1 MAKTTPLQ
9 FFRQVRQE
17 VAKVTWPN
25 RKETMIS
32 TAMVLVM
39 VVLAALF
46 FTLIDW
52 VFSLGVKLILGA

>member
-17 VAKVTWPN
+17 TLKVTWPN

-32 TAMVLVM
+32 TVMVLVM
-39 VVLAALF
+39 VVIAAMF

>member
-39 VVLAALF
+39 VILAALF
-46 FTLIDW
+46 FTLVDW

>member
-17 VAKVTWPN
+17 TLKVTWPN

-39 VVLAALF
+39 VVIAAMF